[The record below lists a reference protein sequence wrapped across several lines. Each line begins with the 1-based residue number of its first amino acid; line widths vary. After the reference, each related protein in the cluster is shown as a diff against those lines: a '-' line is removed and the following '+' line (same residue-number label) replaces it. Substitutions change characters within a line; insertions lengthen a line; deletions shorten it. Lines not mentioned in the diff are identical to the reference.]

1 MPPNLPA
8 ETRRPEREPIPDR
21 QPEVPRPGRETLP
34 NEERERLKTEV
45 LKEIERSHQRERL
58 RETPPAAA
66 PSAPSLNKSPTLEA
80 IEDVL
85 AEDLEAVYF
94 RLEPVAQRRFK
105 QHGEQTAREIE
116 TILLDTKQRVER
128 KMKRILQLIID
139 WLKLLP
145 GVSRFFITQAAKIK
159 TERVIAINRDDDRSN
174 SN

>member
-1 MPPNLPA
+1 MTPDLPLV
-8 ETRRPEREPIPDR
+8 RRPERELPPDR
-21 QPEVPRPGRETLP
+21 KPEVLPPSREVLP
-34 NEERERLKTEV
+34 NKEREQLKAEV
-45 LKEIERSHQRERL
+45 LHEIELSHQRERPK
-58 RETPPAAA
+58 ETPPAAA
-66 PSAPSLNKSPTLEA
+66 PSAPTLYKSPTFQA

-85 AEDLEAVYF
+85 AEDLEEIYF
-94 RLEPVAQRRFK
+94 RLEPATQRRFK
-105 QHGEQTAREIE
+105 ERGEQTAREIE
-116 TILLDTKQRVER
+116 TILLDTKQHVER